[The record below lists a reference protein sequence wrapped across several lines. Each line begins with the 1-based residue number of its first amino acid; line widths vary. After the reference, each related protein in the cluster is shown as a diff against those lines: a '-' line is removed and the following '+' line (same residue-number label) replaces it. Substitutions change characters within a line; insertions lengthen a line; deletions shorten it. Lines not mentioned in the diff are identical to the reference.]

1 MGVVL
6 LLVAAVAGGGVGAGG
21 RFAQSAFEAGA
32 SGRPAGWTVWSARPE
47 TAPRAGVDPAVSRG
61 GPGSLALSGAG
72 APAFGGWERLVG
84 GVEPG
89 RWLRLVA
96 HHRSAGLA
104 LEPLQVVARLDWRD
118 ARGAR
123 AGQPDYA
130 WREAGEGEWTRLLL
144 EAPAPAGASA
154 VAVQLFVS
162 HLASGTVWWDDV
174 SLEPIP
180 APPPRPVRVATVKL
194 RPRDTGSPEE
204 SVRRFVEAV
213 DAELAPGTADVILLP
228 EGATVV
234 GTGKTY
240 VEVAEAVPGPTT
252 ARLGDLARRHR
263 SWVVAGL
270 YEREGALVYNT
281 AVLLDRAGRL
291 AGRYRKVYL
300 PREEMEGGLT
310 AGGSYPVFDTDFG
323 RVGLMICWDV
333 QYADPA
339 RALALGGA
347 ELVLMPIWGGSELLA
362 RARAA
367 ENRFF
372 LASSG
377 YDFPTMV
384 VDPDG
389 EVLARAAEGRRLV
402 LATVDL
408 ARRDTDPWLGER
420 RGRLFRELRLDVPVE
435 PPASPRPLIQ

>member
-1 MGVVL
+1 VTAAWVL
-6 LLVAAVAGGGVGAGG
+6 AAVL
-21 RFAQSAFEAGA
+21 AQSSFEAGA
-32 SGRPAGWTVWSARPE
+32 DGRPAGWTVWSARPD
-47 TAPRAGVDPAVSRG
+47 TAPRASVDAAVSRG
-61 GPGSLALSGAG
+61 GPGSLALRGPG
-72 APAFGGWERLVG
+72 APAFGGWERVVD

-96 HHRSAGLA
+96 HHRSEGLA
-104 LEPLQVVARLDWRD
+104 REPLQVVARLDWRD
-118 ARGAR
+118 ARGSR

-130 WREAGEGEWTRLLL
+130 WREAADGGWTRLTLD
-144 EAPAPAGASA
+144 APAPEGARA

-174 SLEPIP
+174 SLEVVPSP
-180 APPPRPVRVATVKL
+180 AAPGAPRRVSL
-194 RPRDTGSPEE
+194 RPEGTGSSEQ
-204 SVRRFVEAV
+204 SLRRFVEAV
-213 DAELAPGTADVILLP
+213 DAELLPGSADVILLP

-234 GTGKTY
+234 GTGRSY
-240 VEVAEAVPGPTT
+240 AEVAEPLPGPAT
-252 ARLGDLARRHR
+252 ARLGELARRHR
-263 SWVVAGL
+263 AWVVAGV
-270 YEREGALVYNT
+270 YEREGGVVYNT
-281 AVLLDRAGRL
+281 AVLLDRTGRL

-300 PREEMEGGLT
+300 PREELEGGIA
-310 AGGSYPVFDTDFG
+310 AGDGYPVFETDFG